1 MKFMA
6 AFNTFLRDEVNLNQ
20 TRLDRLQGS
29 MDTIEMFMAGH
40 PTFADSF
47 LNLTPAGSW
56 VQRAVADPERLA
68 VLASAHFCWHRYRV
82 LVRTSRGTH
91 IVPCLF

>member
-6 AFNTFLRDEVNLNQ
+6 AFNNLSARRGESQ
-20 TRLDRLQGS
+20 SDPTGPLAGS

-40 PTFADSF
+40 PTFAVSF
-47 LNLTPAGSW
+47 LDLTPAGSW
-56 VQRAVADPERLA
+56 VQRAVADPELLA
-68 VLASAHFCWHRYRV
+68 VLASAHFCGHRYRV